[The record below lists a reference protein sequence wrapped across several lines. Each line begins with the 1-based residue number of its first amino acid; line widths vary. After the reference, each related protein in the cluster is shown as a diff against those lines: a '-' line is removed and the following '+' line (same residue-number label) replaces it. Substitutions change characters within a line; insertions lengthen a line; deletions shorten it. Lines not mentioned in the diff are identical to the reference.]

1 MKERRY
7 VASHLQSLP
16 VTRPALWDQSTLDAT
31 RVPVPLE
38 GQIVSRNG
46 KALRE
51 RIQRRGVS
59 VISSGELLSV
69 SLGGNEKVVG
79 QIETLL
85 TNFSL
90 QQLLHADFGQLAVE
104 YRLGETKAAQLQA
117 IMPYRILCNGV
128 QREDVKARLDLASG
142 LLCFVPLHK
151 IRYGIQA
158 ILEVAR

>member
-38 GQIVSRNG
+38 GQLVSRNG

-59 VISSGELLSV
+59 VMSRAAWPHTCV
-69 SLGGNEKVVG
+69 SRTAFL
-79 QIETLL
+79 
-85 TNFSL
+85 
-90 QQLLHADFGQLAVE
+90 
-104 YRLGETKAAQLQA
+104 
-117 IMPYRILCNGV
+117 NG
-128 QREDVKARLDLASG
+128 
-142 LLCFVPLHK
+142 
-151 IRYGIQA
+151 
-158 ILEVAR
+158 

>member
-7 VASHLQSLP
+7 VASALQSLP
-16 VTRPALWDQSTLDAT
+16 VTRPALWDQSTLEET

-51 RIQRRGVS
+51 RIQRRGVLS
-59 VISSGELLSV
+59 MSSGELLSV
-69 SLGGNEKVVG
+69 SLGGNEKVVQ

-90 QQLLHADFGQLAVE
+90 QQLLNADFGQLAVE
-104 YRLGETKAAQLQA
+104 YRPVEERGAQT
-117 IMPYRILCNGV
+117 
-128 QREDVKARLDLASG
+128 QRNV
-142 LLCFVPLHK
+142 
-151 IRYGIQA
+151 
-158 ILEVAR
+158 EV

>member
-7 VASHLQSLP
+7 VASALQSLP
-16 VTRPALWDQSTLDAT
+16 VTRPALWDQSTLEET

-59 VISSGELLSV
+59 TMSNGELLSV
-69 SLGGNEKVVG
+69 SMGGNEKVVQ

-85 TNFSL
+85 TNYSL
-90 QQLLHADFGQLAVE
+90 QLSTLCELK
-104 YRLGETKAAQLQA
+104 RETALVRAKEVRNRKRGKAS
-117 IMPYRILCNGV
+117 
-128 QREDVKARLDLASG
+128 SG
-142 LLCFVPLHK
+142 
-151 IRYGIQA
+151 
-158 ILEVAR
+158 